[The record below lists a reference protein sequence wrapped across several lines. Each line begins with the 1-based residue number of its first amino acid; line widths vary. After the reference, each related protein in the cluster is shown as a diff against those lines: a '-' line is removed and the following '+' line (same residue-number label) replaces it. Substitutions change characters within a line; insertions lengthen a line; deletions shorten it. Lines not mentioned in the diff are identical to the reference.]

1 MQDKWLNRQGAQEQE
16 GDAIGLRSF
25 PPQRGTVQCLPPRHH
40 VWSDT
45 HCWRLQGDPRH
56 RGARA
61 ADVGQLEKPPQLQHV
76 GAQRQSFQPRLR
88 AAQAEADIGHP

>member
-40 VWSDT
+40 LD
-45 HCWRLQGDPRH
+45 HHYLLYKQK
-56 RGARA
+56 
-61 ADVGQLEKPPQLQHV
+61 VGRRR
-76 GAQRQSFQPRLR
+76 RQPGTFHLL
-88 AAQAEADIGHP
+88 

>member
-40 VWSDT
+40 LD
-45 HCWRLQGDPRH
+45 HHYLLCKQE
-56 RGARA
+56 
-61 ADVGQLEKPPQLQHV
+61 VGRRRRQLGIFL
-76 GAQRQSFQPRLR
+76 LM
-88 AAQAEADIGHP
+88 